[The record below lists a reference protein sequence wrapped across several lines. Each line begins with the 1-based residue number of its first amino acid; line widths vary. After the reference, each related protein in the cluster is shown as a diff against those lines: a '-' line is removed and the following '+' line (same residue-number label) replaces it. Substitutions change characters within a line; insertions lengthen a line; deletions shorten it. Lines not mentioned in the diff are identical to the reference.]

1 MLLTLLRIISLLLV
15 FPQYAVSVGVAVS
28 PFAPQTCGILASFQC
43 GTGCC
48 VVGPCCGG
56 GCCALT
62 AQCINAG
69 TAKAACCP
77 IDVNDPTKCG
87 SVTPAA
93 SPSPVGYAN
102 NILPPVKMEL
112 STNHSV
118 RNRPAGQVQALR
130 ILVQAY
136 ELVARQETTA
146 LGHACSVQPVA

>member
-1 MLLTLLRIISLLLV
+1 MLLTLLPLVSLALI
-15 FPQYAVSVGVAVS
+15 FPHYAASVGVAVT
-28 PFAPQTCGILASFQC
+28 PFAPQTCGIVASFQC

-69 TAKAACCP
+69 TSKAACCP
-77 IDVNDPTKCG
+77 IDVNDPTMCG

-102 NILPPVKMEL
+102 NNFRFVNIDL
-112 STNHSV
+112 SANLITF
-118 RNRPAGQVQALR
+118 
-130 ILVQAY
+130 
-136 ELVARQETTA
+136 
-146 LGHACSVQPVA
+146 